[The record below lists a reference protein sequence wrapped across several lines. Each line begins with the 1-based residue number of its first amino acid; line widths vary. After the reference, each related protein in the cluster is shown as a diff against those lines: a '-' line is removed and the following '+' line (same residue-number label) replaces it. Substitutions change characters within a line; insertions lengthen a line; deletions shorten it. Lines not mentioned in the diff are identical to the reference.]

1 MHKPEPVVDSVM
13 SQLEKRGKGIVLMH
27 DIHPNTAEA
36 LPELLRQLKDAG
48 FKVVHMVPK
57 EQLTT
62 IAKYDEMLDHR
73 RNVSSSAQP
82 VSAIASGH
90 DAVKHHSIYMY
101 VPPQGRSTHTQGAPM
116 TGTTG
121 AH

>member
-1 MHKPEPVVDSVM
+1 
-13 SQLEKRGKGIVLMH
+13 L
-27 DIHPNTAEA
+27 
-36 LPELLRQLKDAG
+36 QLKVAG

-82 VSAIASGH
+82 VSAIARGH
-90 DAVKHHSIYMY
+90 DAAMQHHSIYMY
-101 VPPQGRSTHTQGAPM
+101 VPPQGRKGAPT